1 MLTKEI
7 KQRID
12 RARDI
17 LVGQLP
23 LPSDQIEL
31 ITIAM
36 IYKFMDDIDEMSR
49 RIGGKPS
56 FFVDDLRP
64 FAWTALRSN
73 QLGSDERVQ
82 LFLQA
87 IEHLQQAPHIPPLFR
102 SIFQNT
108 FLKFRNGRIL
118 KMFLDEIN
126 GFTYDNSEDL
136 GNAFEY
142 LLMSMGTQ
150 AENGQFRTP
159 RHLIDFVVEVVEPEL
174 TDTILDPAC
183 GTAGFLIA
191 AFQYLMRLHT
201 KTLETYRVSLGN
213 RTDEQLARAKRGD
226 KLRPD
231 DRDKPG
237 LNPVGYDITP
247 MMVRLSRVNLYL
259 HHVANPQIHEYDT
272 LSNDNRWYEK
282 YDCILANPPFMT
294 PTGGVQPHSK
304 FRLKA
309 NKAEVLFADYI
320 LEHLN
325 PYRGKAGIIVPEGII
340 FQNSRD
346 YVQLRRWLVEEA
358 GLWAVVSLPAHVFQP
373 YSGVKTSILLI
384 DKALTRTESP
394 TAERTRAGANV
405 LLVKLDNDGYSL
417 NTNRTPVAANDL
429 PAAYQLLH
437 DWKHDRPLPAKAG
450 VAYHVVPRA
459 DFARLDPYRAA
470 TTAFEAVRKPYRAL
484 AKPGAEATRQR
495 RIAAFCEPLGLDHL
509 PATETDLKAWFDEH
523 LRPAAVAY
531 GTGDEAAA
539 LPAELLTALKE
550 AREYSLSF
558 DRYAASN
565 LLAATSEWPMV
576 PLHDLCSAI
585 LSGGTPSREKPE
597 FWEGTIPWISSADI
611 LNPHSVQLR
620 RYISPEAVA
629 SSATNVIPADNI
641 IVVTRVG
648 LGKLARNNVAV
659 AISQD
664 CQGLVIKQD
673 LIHPEFLLYCLEKEV
688 QVFKE
693 IGRGVTIKGVTKAEL
708 QSIEI
713 PLPPLAVQ
721 QQLVAQ
727 IEAYQKVV
735 DGCTAVI
742 EGYEPEIEV
751 QNGWPVVLL
760 EEICEFVRGPFG
772 GSLKKEMFVASGY
785 TVYEQ
790 SHAIQDDFSLGRY
803 FINEKKF
810 AEMRRFKVASG
821 DIIMSCLGTMGK
833 TAIVPDEAEPGIIN
847 QALLKLTPVESKVSS
862 HYLKLLLDSPTFQHQ
877 LVKGASGV
885 AIQNVASVSEIKGF
899 EIPLPSLNEQARI
912 VADLQTELAAVESCR
927 QLRARMQARIQR
939 VLGQVWQQELPA
951 PVAAEAVGTPVA

>member
-36 IYKFMDDIDEMSR
+36 IYKFMDDIDETSR
-49 RIGGKPS
+49 EIGGQAS
-56 FFVDDLRP
+56 FFIDDLRP
-64 FAWTALRSN
+64 FAWTALLSN
-73 QLGSDERVQ
+73 QLNSADRVQ
-82 LFLQA
+82 KFIQA
-87 IEHLQQAPHIPPLFR
+87 IEHLQKAQHIPALFR

-108 FLKFRNGRIL
+108 FLKFRDGRIL

-174 TDTILDPAC
+174 DDTILDPAC

-191 AFQYLMRLHT
+191 AYQYLMRLHT
-201 KTLETYRVSLGN
+201 KGLEDYRVSLSN
-213 RTDEQLARAKRGD
+213 RTDAELARVKRGD
-226 KLRPD
+226 KLRIG
-231 DRDKPG
+231 DREKPG

-259 HHVANPQIHEYDT
+259 HHVNNPQIHEYDT
-272 LSNDNRWYEK
+272 LSNDNRWEEK

-294 PTGGVQPHSK
+294 PTGGVQPHSR

-325 PYRGKAGIIVPEGII
+325 PHSGKAGIVVPEGII

-384 DKALTRTESP
+384 DKVLARTNSP
-394 TAERTRAGANV
+394 TAERIRSGANI
-405 LLVKLDNDGYSL
+405 LLVKIDNDGYSL

-429 PAAYQLLH
+429 PAAYQLLQ
-437 DWKHDRPLPAKAG
+437 DWKHDRPLPAEAG

-470 TTAFEAVRKPYRAL
+470 TTALDTVRKAYRA
-484 AKPGAEATRQR
+484 ATKPGAEATRQR
-495 RIAAFCEPLGLDHL
+495 RIVSFCEAVGLDHL
-509 PATETDLKAWFDEH
+509 PATEADLKTWFDGN
-523 LRPAAVAY
+523 LRPYAVAY
-531 GTGDEAAA
+531 GAGDEVTE
-539 LPAELLTALKE
+539 LPAELKTALRE
-550 AREYSLSF
+550 AREYSLGF
-558 DRYAASN
+558 DRHASN
-565 LLAATSEWPMV
+565 IVTQASHYELA
-576 PLHDLCSAI
+576 PL
-585 LSGGTPSREKPE
+585 GE
-597 FWEGTIPWISSADI
+597 
-611 LNPHSVQLR
+611 
-620 RYISPEAVA
+620 
-629 SSATNVIPADNI
+629 
-641 IVVTRVG
+641 
-648 LGKLARNNVAV
+648 
-659 AISQD
+659 
-664 CQGLVIKQD
+664 
-673 LIHPEFLLYCLEKEV
+673 
-688 QVFKE
+688 VFKE
-693 IGRGVTIKGVTKAEL
+693 VSDLWEPRNSSELVTYVGLENIESNTGKIIGNIRAISSSIKSTKKKFVSGDILYGRLRPVLNKVYAADHSGICSTDIIVLRPRLENVSPSFFHTFFLTKLFNHAVVAGVAGAQLPRVSYSYL
-708 QSIEI
+708 SSIEI

-721 QQLVAQ
+721 QQLVTK

-742 EGYEPEIEV
+742 EGYEPEIDNHNHYPAV
-751 QNGWPVVLL
+751 AL

-772 GSLKKEMFVASGY
+772 GALKKEMFVKSGY
-785 TVYEQ
+785 KVYEQ
-790 SHAIQDDFSLGRY
+790 SHAIQNDFSIGRY
-803 FINEKKF
+803 FITADKF
-810 AEMRRFKVASG
+810 AEMRRFSVKPG
-821 DIIMSCLGTMGK
+821 DILMSCSGTMGK
-833 TAIVPDEAEPGIIN
+833 SAVVPDDADAGIIN
-847 QALLKLTPVESKVSS
+847 QALLKLTPVESRVSS
-862 HYLKLLLDSPTFQHQ
+862 HYLKLLLDSNAFQSQ
-877 LVKGASGV
+877 LVKGASGA

-899 EIPLPSLNEQARI
+899 EVPLPSLDEQARI
-912 VADLQTELAAVESCR
+912 VASVQSEIVAVENCR
-927 QLRARMQARIQR
+927 HLRTQMQARIQR
-939 VLGQVWQQELPA
+939 VLGLVWQQEVP
-951 PVAAEAVGTPVA
+951 TPVETEGVWTRAV

>member
-36 IYKFMDDIDEMSR
+36 IYKFMDDMDEDARSL
-49 RIGGKPS
+49 GGVPS
-56 FFVDDLRP
+56 FFIDDLRP
-64 FAWTALRSN
+64 FAWPALLSN
-73 QLGSDERVQ
+73 QLSSADRV
-82 LFLQA
+82 LRFTQA
-87 IEHLQQAPHIPPLFR
+87 IEHLQKAQHIPALFR

-108 FLKFRNGRIL
+108 FLKFRDGRIL

-174 TDTILDPAC
+174 TDSILDPAC
-183 GTAGFLIA
+183 GTAGFLIS
-191 AFQYLMRLHT
+191 AFQYLIRLHT
-201 KTLETYRVSLGN
+201 RGLEDYRVSLGN
-213 RTDEQLARAKRGD
+213 RTDAELARVKRGD
-226 KLRPD
+226 KLRPE
-231 DRDKPG
+231 DRDKKG

-259 HHVANPQIHEYDT
+259 HRVANPQIHEYDT
-272 LSNDNRWYEK
+272 LSNDHRWNDK
-282 YDCILANPPFMT
+282 FDCILANPPFMT
-294 PTGGVQPHSK
+294 PTGGVQPHSR

-320 LEHLN
+320 LEHLD

-384 DKALTRTESP
+384 DKELTRTGSP
-394 TAERTRAGANV
+394 TAERTRAGSNI
-405 LLVKLDNDGYSL
+405 LLVKIDNDGYSL

-437 DWKHDRPLPAKAG
+437 AWKHDQPLPADAG
-450 VAYHVVPRA
+450 VAHRVVPRA

-470 TTAFEAVRKPYRAL
+470 TTALDAVRKPFRTL
-484 AKPGAEATRQR
+484 IKPGSEATRQR
-495 RIAAFCEPLGLDHL
+495 RIAAFCESVGLDHL
-509 PATETDLKAWFDEH
+509 PASEADLKAWFDEH
-523 LRPAAVAY
+523 LRAAAVAY
-531 GTGDEAAA
+531 GAGDEAAE
-539 LPAELLTALKE
+539 LPEELKTTMRE
-550 AREYSLSF
+550 AREYSLSY
-558 DRYAASN
+558 DRYGN
-565 LLAATSEWPMV
+565 EDVTPVNRHWPMV
-576 PLHDLCSAI
+576 ALHELCLQI
-585 LSGGTPSREKPE
+585 LSGGTPTREKPE

-611 LNPHSVQLR
+611 INRHTIQLR
-620 RYISPEAVA
+620 RFISAAGVA

-648 LGKLARNNVAV
+648 LGKLARNTTAV

-664 CQGLVIKQD
+664 CQGLVINRS
-673 LIHPEFLLYCLEKEV
+673 LIHPEFLLHCLEKEV
-688 QVFKE
+688 QIFKE

-713 PLPPLAVQ
+713 PLPPLEIQ
-721 QQLVAQ
+721 IQLVTQ
-727 IEAYQKVV
+727 IETEQEKIKQFESGIELAKSNITSLVNSLWSEVV
-735 DGCTAVI
+735 SEDSIIDA
-742 EGYEPEIEV
+742 P
-751 QNGWPVVLL
+751 VLL
-760 EEICEFVRGPFG
+760 
-772 GSLKKEMFVASGY
+772 A
-785 TVYEQ
+785 
-790 SHAIQDDFSLGRY
+790 
-803 FINEKKF
+803 
-810 AEMRRFKVASG
+810 
-821 DIIMSCLGTMGK
+821 
-833 TAIVPDEAEPGIIN
+833 AEPKVEM
-847 QALLKLTPVESKVSS
+847 LLKMPVN
-862 HYLKLLLDSPTFQHQ
+862 
-877 LVKGASGV
+877 G
-885 AIQNVASVSEIKGF
+885 
-899 EIPLPSLNEQARI
+899 
-912 VADLQTELAAVESCR
+912 
-927 QLRARMQARIQR
+927 RA
-939 VLGQVWQQELPA
+939 E
-951 PVAAEAVGTPVA
+951 